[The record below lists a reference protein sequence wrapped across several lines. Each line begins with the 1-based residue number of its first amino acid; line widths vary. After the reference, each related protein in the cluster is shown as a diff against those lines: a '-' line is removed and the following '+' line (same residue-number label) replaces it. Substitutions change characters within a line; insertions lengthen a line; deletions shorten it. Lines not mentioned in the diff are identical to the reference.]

1 MKQLPT
7 QHHVNDLQRGQ
18 SLVEMSI
25 GFVLLLIVLC
35 GLLDIGR
42 AYYVYV
48 ALEDG
53 AGEAA
58 LYLSIDPDCRTEADG
73 LRCANPNN
81 AEYRARNAG
90 GENVNWSM
98 AEITIERPPI
108 YGVGDPVKVTIRYSL
123 QLLTPF
129 IPQFAGINP
138 IPMTVQASQTII
150 RETH

>member
-1 MKQLPT
+1 MEQTSAKCSL
-7 QHHVNDLQRGQ
+7 NRLERGQ

-42 AYYVYV
+42 AYFVYV

-58 LYLSIDPDCRTEADG
+58 LYLSIDPDCRTAADG
-73 LRCANPNN
+73 FQCADPNN
-81 AEYRARNAG
+81 AEYRARHAG
-90 GENVNWSM
+90 GENVNWST
-98 AEITIERPPI
+98 AEITIERPPV
-108 YGVGDPVKVTIRYSL
+108 YGVGDPVAVTIRYSMKL
-123 QLLTPF
+123 INPI

-138 IPMTVQASQTII
+138 IFMTVHASQTII
-150 RETH
+150 RERH

>member
-1 MKQLPT
+1 MEPFPSSRNHNRLE
-7 QHHVNDLQRGQ
+7 RGQ

-42 AYYVYV
+42 AYFVYI

-58 LYLSIDPDCRTEADG
+58 LYLSIDPECRTEADG
-73 LRCANPNN
+73 LQCTNPNN

-90 GENVNWSM
+90 GENVDWST
-98 AEITIERPPI
+98 AEIIIERPPI
-108 YGVGDPVKVTIRYSL
+108 YGVGDPVAVTIRYSMRL
-123 QLLTPF
+123 INPF

-138 IPMTVQASQTII
+138 VYMTAHASQTII
-150 RETH
+150 REKH